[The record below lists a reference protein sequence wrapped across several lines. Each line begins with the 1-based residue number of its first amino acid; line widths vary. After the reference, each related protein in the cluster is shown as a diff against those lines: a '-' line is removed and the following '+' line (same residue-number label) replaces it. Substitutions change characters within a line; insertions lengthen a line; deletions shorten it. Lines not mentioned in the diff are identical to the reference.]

1 MRKVNKKKSKKINNI
16 QTKQNEVRN
25 AEVPVYLLFI
35 RFESSRVSEWVQEY

>member
-1 MRKVNKKKSKKINNI
+1 MRKVNKKREIINNK

-35 RFESSRVSEWVQEY
+35 RCESSRVSEWVQEY